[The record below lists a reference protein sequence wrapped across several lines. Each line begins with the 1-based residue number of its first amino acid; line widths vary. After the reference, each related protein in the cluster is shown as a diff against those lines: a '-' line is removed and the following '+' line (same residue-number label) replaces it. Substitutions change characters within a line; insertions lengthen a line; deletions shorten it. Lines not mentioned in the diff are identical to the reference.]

1 MLRALPRRDEAF
13 DDESVL
19 GYALR
24 MAEANRIRGLAGT
37 ARLLGCG
44 SVVRSGASHA
54 AAIAQLFGASPSRLI
69 SLAPHQMR
77 RDGELHVSLMGCEF
91 SRPWLLRSQR
101 PQVCPTCLA
110 AQGYA
115 RADWDVLFMTR
126 CRLHRTQLQDQCP
139 NCKETLCWRRMT
151 LTRCPCGQDLCRID
165 PGTPTDGV
173 PRWMTAWLANR
184 MGLPAVGSEGSV
196 DARDLDEFFD
206 ALSVDGAMRVPTAVA
221 AERLVDWLKRFDI
234 DVDLVA
240 AAGEHFDLEEPGF
253 TRPPPRPRAMLVMML
268 GAVILFYGALTAGLF
283 GALTPPVIQVKSS
296 QIWYAVT
303 NDRATKFHLGG
314 DPAPV
319 IESANCGNATAIAKT
334 TLYPSHDVEV
344 LCELMSSDK
353 GKSKLHGA
361 QMGQMLL
368 AAIATPL
375 LLFAG
380 MRLFRSLRRADKAN
394 KLYKLVNQR
403 RSAQDPKPEAVE
415 TSAQGAG
422 AGDDAAKGPSGP

>member
-206 ALSVDGAMRVPTAVA
+206 ALSVDGAMRVLWALGVKRSEHDNVDPGRTHGPIQTVEADALVVRACLRLRQILSDSTSARAVA
-221 AERLVDWLKRFDI
+221 LSVHVNALVSLAMRGLTDQDRRTAAQLVTALGFRSWKSARLRDRSPH
-234 DVDLVA
+234 A
-240 AAGEHFDLEEPGF
+240 QLE
-253 TRPPPRPRAMLVMML
+253 
-268 GAVILFYGALTAGLF
+268 LF
-283 GALTPPVIQVKSS
+283 GSVLT
-296 QIWYAVT
+296 
-303 NDRATKFHLGG
+303 
-314 DPAPV
+314 
-319 IESANCGNATAIAKT
+319 
-334 TLYPSHDVEV
+334 
-344 LCELMSSDK
+344 
-353 GKSKLHGA
+353 
-361 QMGQMLL
+361 
-368 AAIATPL
+368 
-375 LLFAG
+375 
-380 MRLFRSLRRADKAN
+380 
-394 KLYKLVNQR
+394 
-403 RSAQDPKPEAVE
+403 
-415 TSAQGAG
+415 
-422 AGDDAAKGPSGP
+422 